1 MRALVTGGGGFL
13 GRAIVKR
20 LLERGDEVRVLGRS
34 PYPDLILMGAQCIKG
49 DISDER
55 AVQDACASVET
66 VFHVAAKVG
75 LWGSYG
81 DFYRANVE
89 GTRRLLRAAQ
99 DAGVSRLVFTGSPSV
114 VFDGSEVAGWD
125 ESAPYARAYDSHYS
139 HTKAV
144 SEEMALAANGH
155 GNLATV
161 SLRPHLIWGPGDN
174 HIAPRL
180 IAKAKAGRLRRIGRD
195 DKLVDTT
202 YIDDA
207 AEAHLLA
214 ANRLLAS
221 PSIGG
226 KAYFISSGDPRPQWS
241 IINGILAAAGLPP
254 VERSVPKPVAVAAA
268 VACEA
273 AWRLLG
279 RDEEPPLT
287 RFLVK
292 NLTTAHWF
300 DISAARRDLGYSPKV
315 SIEEGLW
322 RLKLSLK
329 A

>member
-20 LLERGDEVRVLGRS
+20 LLERGDSVRVLGRCD
-34 PYPDLILMGAQCIKG
+34 YPDLERMGAQCVKG
-49 DISDER
+49 DIAD
-55 AVQDACASVET
+55 ATIVQTACAGMEV
-66 VFHVAAKVG
+66 VFHAAAKVG
-75 LWGSYG
+75 LWGRYG
-81 DFYRANVE
+81 EYYKANVE
-89 GTRRLLRAAQ
+89 GTRHLLRACQ
-99 DAGVSRLVFTGSPSV
+99 DEGVSRLVFTGSPSV
-114 VFDGSEVAGWD
+114 VFDGREVEGWD
-125 ESAPYARAYDSHYS
+125 ERAPYARRYDSHYS

-144 SEEMALAANGH
+144 AEEMVLAANGR
-155 GNLATV
+155 GLATV

-174 HIAPRL
+174 HIVPRL
-180 IAKAKAGRLRRIGRD
+180 IAQAKAGRLRRIGRD

-214 ANRLLAS
+214 ANRLLVS

-226 KAYFISSGDPRPQWS
+226 RVYFISSGEPWPQWR
-241 IINGILAAAGLPP
+241 IINGILAAAGVPP
-254 VERSVPKPVAVAAA
+254 VERSMPKPLAHAAA
-268 VACEA
+268 FACEA

-279 RDEEPPLT
+279 REDEPPLT
-287 RFLVK
+287 RFVVR

-300 DISAARRDLGYSPKV
+300 DISAARRDLGYAPKV

-329 A
+329 P